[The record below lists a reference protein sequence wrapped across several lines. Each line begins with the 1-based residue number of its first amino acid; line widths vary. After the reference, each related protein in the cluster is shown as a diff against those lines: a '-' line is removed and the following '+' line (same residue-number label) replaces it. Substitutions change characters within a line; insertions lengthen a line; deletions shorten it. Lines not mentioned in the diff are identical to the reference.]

1 MFDVRSSTFAVS
13 IERTMTDPG
22 KDILADRHDP
32 KARWGVAEVM
42 AVAAPAAMGMINVT
56 IMQIVDRLMVARL
69 ISPRALAAAFVAG
82 ILTWVPISTIS
93 GITSSVNTFVAQNLG
108 AGRTRRCGQY
118 AWQGLYLAIACGLML
133 WLLAPWADEIFRGIA
148 KYNEFR
154 GGKGTNPEELQ
165 LQREYFQ
172 VIIVGGVFRL
182 MCGALERYFFGTH
195 RMGVVY
201 VTSFVAMLLNIGLNY
216 VLITGAGPWP
226 ELGMTGAAMGTVI
239 AWMLEFAML
248 LVWFLRADEDRL
260 YATRRMWR
268 LRVRRVWD
276 LIRVGFPAGV
286 NWGLDL
292 GCWSYFNA
300 ALVGYFGEIHKA
312 ASASAVQYM
321 HMSFMPAVGMSIAC
335 QAVVGRHIGKGRPEV
350 ARKRVH
356 TAFLITAGY
365 TGLCALTF
373 LLFRQPMIELF
384 VSMGSTSSFTAADT
398 AECIR
403 IGTTVLLLAA
413 VFQLFDGMGIT
424 FIGALRGAGDTLWPM
439 LIMAGLNLTVMVAGG
454 HLMIAYADH
463 LESMGPWI
471 AATVYIIMFGLVMAW
486 RFESGAWRKIDLL
499 GRRPSVAAPPA
510 ELVPTVPAVAGPTQN
525 NDETTH
531 ADSTG

>member
-1 MFDVRSSTFAVS
+1 
-13 IERTMTDPG
+13 
-22 KDILADRHDP
+22 
-32 KARWGVAEVM
+32 M
-42 AVAAPAAMGMINVT
+42 AVAAPAAMGMLNVT
-56 IMQIVDRLMVARL
+56 IMQVVDRLMVARL

-93 GITSSVNTFVAQNLG
+93 GITSAVNTFVAQNLG

-118 AWQGLYLAIACGLML
+118 AWQGLYVAIAFGLL
-133 WLLAPWADEIFRGIA
+133 LSLLAPWGREIFQAISD
-148 KYNEFR
+148 YNKGR
-154 GGKGTNPEELQ
+154 GGEATNPEELQ

-172 VIIVGGVFRL
+172 VMIAGGVFRL

-195 RMGVVY
+195 RMGIVY
-201 VTSFVAMLLNIGLNY
+201 ITSAIAMVLNIGLNY
-216 VLITGAGPWP
+216 ALITGVGPLP
-226 ELGMTGAAMGTVI
+226 ELGMTGAALGTVL
-239 AWMLEFAML
+239 AWTLEFAML
-248 LVWFLRADEDRL
+248 LWLFLRASEDRRF
-260 YATRRMWR
+260 ATRRMWR

-300 ALVGYFGEIHKA
+300 ALVGYFGEIHRA

-321 HMSFMPAVGMSIAC
+321 HMSFMPAIGMSIAC
-335 QAVVGRHIGKGRPEV
+335 QSVVGKHIGKGRPDV

-356 TAFLITAGY
+356 TALMITAAY

-373 LLFRQPMIELF
+373 LLDRRPLIALF
-384 VSMGSTSSFTAADT
+384 VSMGSTSTFSPAET

-424 FIGALRGAGDTLWPM
+424 FIGALRGAGDTFWPM
-439 LIMAGLNLTVMVAGG
+439 IIMAGLNIAVMVGG
-454 HLMIAYADH
+454 SHLMIAYARQ
-463 LESMGPWI
+463 LKSVGPWI

-499 GRRPSVAAPPA
+499 GRRPTVAAPAA
-510 ELVPTVPAVAGPTQN
+510 ELVPTVPAVAGPVR
-525 NDETTH
+525 NDDESTNT
-531 ADSTG
+531 DSAG